1 MMMDNEECTSL
12 IITIMLFIS
21 LGGLHGG
28 LHGAPTDILKCA
40 LISALTGTIM
50 TSIASWLYPKL
61 KWR

>member
-21 LGGLHGG
+21 LGGLHGT
-28 LHGAPTDILKCA
+28 LLDILKCA
-40 LISALTGTIM
+40 LICAFIGTIM
-50 TSIASWLYPKL
+50 TSIASWLNSKF

>member
-12 IITIMLFIS
+12 IITIMLFI
-21 LGGLHGG
+21 GLGG
-28 LHGAPTDILKCA
+28 LHGAPMDILKCA

-61 KWR
+61 KGR